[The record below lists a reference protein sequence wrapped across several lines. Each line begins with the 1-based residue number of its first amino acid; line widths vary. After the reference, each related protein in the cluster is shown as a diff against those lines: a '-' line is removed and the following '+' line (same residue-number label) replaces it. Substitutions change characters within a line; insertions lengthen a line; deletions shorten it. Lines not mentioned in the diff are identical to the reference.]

1 MSLREISRVTGSR
14 KIAENTFESALH
26 APQIASLVKAGQFI
40 NILPSGD
47 WPKVMR
53 RPMSVSGTE
62 GDNLSIIYKVVG
74 TGTEQMYS
82 WAEGDEVDIIG
93 PLGNYWADFSK
104 TPIIIGGGVGIA
116 PIFFLHNTLQSN
128 NIEHYMIM
136 GSRTANEHFLEH
148 DLPSKVLMTTD
159 DGTYGIHGNV
169 VAAVDAIAENLDLSD
184 TKLFVC
190 GPAPMMEAMKDYALA
205 KNIECDIALETVMA
219 CGIGICQGC
228 SMEYVPKESKESS
241 YREKY
246 GLVCMDGPIF
256 KAKEIKT
263 CYL

>member
-1 MSLREISRVTGSR
+1 
-14 KIAENTFESALH
+14 
-26 APQIASLVKAGQFI
+26 
-40 NILPSGD
+40 
-47 WPKVMR
+47 
-53 RPMSVSGTE
+53 MSVSGID

-74 TGTEQMYS
+74 SGTEQMNS
-82 WAEGDEVDIIG
+82 WKEGEDVDIIG
-93 PLGNYWADFSK
+93 PLGNSWEEFDK

-116 PIFFLHNTLQSN
+116 PIFFLHNTLKSSD
-128 NIEHYMIM
+128 IEHYMVM

-148 DLPSKVLMTTD
+148 DPDGQILMTTD
-159 DGTYGIHGNV
+159 DGSYGIQGNV
-169 VAAVDAIAENLDLSD
+169 VAAVDTIAESQDLSE

-190 GPAPMMEAMKDYALA
+190 GPAPMMEAMKNYALE
-205 KNIECDIALETVMA
+205 KDIECDIALETVMA

-228 SMEYVPKESKESS
+228 SMEYVPKEQKASS

-256 KAKEIKT
+256 KAKDIKT